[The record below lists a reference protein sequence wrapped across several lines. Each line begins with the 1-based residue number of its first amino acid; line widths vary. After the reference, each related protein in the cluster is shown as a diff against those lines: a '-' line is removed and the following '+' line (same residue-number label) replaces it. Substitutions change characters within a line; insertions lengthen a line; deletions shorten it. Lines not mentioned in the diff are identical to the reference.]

1 MGPEQVIQQRDRDA
15 LTRAL
20 VIARQDPMR
29 AEQLDR
35 KLANGESW
43 DEVATFAALCVQS
56 NALHLKPWQCPPCDS
71 NNEIDPSEG
80 VLYGN
85 RPDEVALLQRMLA
98 AGLSRFEPDPMKAL
112 AEAEAKT
119 AANPA

>member
-1 MGPEQVIQQRDRDA
+1 MIEQDRDA

-20 VIARQDPMR
+20 VMARQDPMR

-43 DEVATFAALCVQS
+43 DEVAFFATLCVQAS
-56 NALHLKPWQCPPCDS
+56 ALHLKPWQCPPCDS

-98 AGLSRFEPDPMKAL
+98 AGLSRYEPDPMKAL
-112 AEAEAKT
+112 AEIEARST
-119 AANPA
+119 QI